1 MILVEKDNLEFSN
14 ATGFVYS
21 KFVII
26 NCLNKQIKNESI
38 AEIKLL
44 KRRNSTINLIALLL
58 AFVLLIV
65 FLFYEYELETYY
77 TLALSVSFFMLN
89 FFYKTYKYQFI
100 LHLYNGEI
108 HKAYIKKS
116 QKEELKNLIYQ
127 ITKKIKKDDLF

>member
-26 NCLNKQIKNESI
+26 NCLNKKIKNESI